1 MRGSRLTRFA
11 QIEYLVVAFDDLH
24 DKVRLSLC
32 QADVLEALA
41 RDEELNKSGG
51 GKPDLPPRQAIFSP
65 LLAPISIFFRKKNKQ
80 TTNQPQF
87 WGCIVESHTRRP

>member
-51 GKPDLPPRQAIFSP
+51 CIPDLQPR
-65 LLAPISIFFRKKNKQ
+65 
-80 TTNQPQF
+80 
-87 WGCIVESHTRRP
+87 